1 MLHGQGNDHDRK
13 TDYDLSQKS
22 ISPQT
27 EIESGL
33 GWIKVEIDHALELAQ
48 TALDAYAENTEDA
61 DSLRECKDR
70 LHEVSGSLQM
80 VEVRGGVFFAQ
91 EAEQLVQALVEG
103 RASENALDV
112 LMSALLQLPDYLERL
127 QTGQRDLPIALLPI
141 INGLR
146 TARNAPPLKEETLF
160 FPDLFAIPLLP
171 TVSIDKSESLGV
183 IRRARTLFQSGLA
196 AWHRNS
202 EDKEALARLAQSVE
216 QLRSVAFQ
224 PEVARLWWVSAGFIE
239 ATKAGAIPTAD
250 ARPLLGKLER
260 QIKRWI
266 ENNGEKLVSEELE
279 NLIRL
284 CLYHIAIASPPFG
297 ALVEELRTTFRLAET
312 LPSKADI
319 IAIQQGLRGANRA
332 VIATVSAAIREDLSV
347 VMEALEQA
355 VRKRSLDPGELLPT
369 VNRMRQIAGT
379 LEVVEQQ
386 DASKDITEIAEI
398 LSQRISN
405 HVSEPPLG
413 QVLQSFAERL
423 VRLEATL
430 VGLGAVQL
438 ESIEGVQTGFAVDEW
453 NLDHAVLKQ
462 AHTSL
467 FHAKE
472 SIVTESKDKKTN
484 WFAAQDLLKEVAG
497 GLSMINL
504 ERPARLATACVEIIQ
519 SIFQSSDQK
528 KDIEQL
534 KEELAEVVAAL
545 ELYLEEQ
552 LRSLSG
558 ESFLKRGEETLAKLA
573 LVAELAA
580 IPAWMEALDS
590 VPVEEA
596 QEIVFP
602 SMETSPLPETQE
614 ITLSTNTEDLLQ
626 DWEEMT
632 SGQVAL
638 LEAEEVIDLTIMAS
652 NLPPISSPE
661 SHAVTPKIFEFETN
675 PPSETQETN
684 LGSSTEDL
692 LQDWEE
698 MVSGQI
704 DLPEAEEVIDLTI
717 MASSLP
723 PVPTPEPPAQTIVTP
738 TLFGSE
744 AAQNPEIVE
753 IFYEEVEEVLET
765 IDQQILHFRKELSS
779 GEKTPYAGEDPLEV
793 LRRSFHTLKGSSRT
807 MGMTR
812 LGELAWA
819 VENLLNR
826 VLKQVFSFSSEI
838 LEVASEARFAVPALV
853 EDFKN
858 RRNTARGAEEI
869 SEHAWRLA
877 HGPVP
882 KAENVPTPT
891 PLPVP
896 TAVEEKNTPL
906 PAVPTPVLAPAIVIE
921 PRLLEVFTDE
931 THGHLTTIEN
941 ALARCR
947 ENKVCGVSDSLVRAF
962 HTIQGSARMAQIE
975 EIGLLGKALEKH
987 VKARAAA
994 SLDLDDASLSVIQE
1008 SVQIISEWLETLAVG
1023 QFGPDVSPCLA
1034 RIEAMWDTS
1043 FPVSSS
1049 STSSEIREEVLQ
1061 IFLEEAVEAIQSI
1074 EVQLT
1079 QWRLQP
1085 KESPDSLF
1093 LSLESLRSSAELAQF
1108 PAIQEVCQTFR
1119 YFIEQVTVND
1129 HLQNESSNQLCAET
1143 IEHLWV
1149 LLESIRERLIPPTPE
1164 DLCSALKEL
1173 ARTPI
1178 PLPPI
1183 EVVSPA
1189 PTVLPV
1195 IKERKLDNLTLA
1207 FLEESE
1213 DLLASLDNVLQE
1225 LSADSSNAPQM
1236 AELKR
1241 VLHTLKGGAKMIDVQ
1256 PMAKLAHDLESI
1268 IARVVNGLLPPTLEL
1283 FDLIQVAADQFSEM
1297 LDQIREGIPVEIPM
1311 ALEQK
1316 ILDFLDSA
1324 LTERTYTSTSL
1335 LLSTET
1341 TPLASSSAPE
1351 IGERKLDNLTLAFLE
1366 ESEDLLASLDNV
1378 LQELSADSSNAPQ
1391 MAELKRVLHT
1401 LKGGAKMIDVQ
1412 PMAKLAHDLESMIAR
1427 VEKGNLSPTP
1437 ELFDL
1442 IQVTTDQFSE
1452 ILNQIRKG
1460 IPVEVPKFLEQKIK
1474 DISKGKISGV
1484 ETFPST
1490 EPEAIP
1496 SLQTAKPTVSRDADS
1511 DVRSAQEQIRV
1522 SAALLNKLVGHAAE
1536 VSITRSRIWQQI
1548 NGLRYYLHEMDGTV
1562 RRLHEQSQKLGV
1574 KTISY
1579 PQERNIAT
1587 TGQESSNPVSL
1598 NLESSKSTR
1607 HPSFVQL
1614 LKAFEERVADLNNEH
1629 GSLSLLTRDAEML
1642 LTQQSRIVKELHEG
1656 LIRTRMVP
1664 FSEMTRHLRQ
1674 IVRQTARSV
1683 NVKATLQLV
1692 GAEIEIDR
1700 AMRDS
1705 ILESLGH
1712 LLRNA
1717 LSHGIEPPEK
1727 RKIAGKRETGTITV
1741 SLRREGQEIVL
1752 LVQDDGRGLNI
1763 EAIREK
1769 AEKSGR
1775 LDKGA
1780 DISDRGIMQF
1790 ILEPDFST
1798 AKQITETAGRG
1809 VGMDVVANGV
1819 KDLGGTLEIDSESGC
1834 GASFTIRLPMTLAVS
1849 KVLLV
1854 QVQNDLFAIPIA
1866 GIHAVLQVDGEKA
1879 DCLYTS
1885 PQPTLTHK
1893 NEVYQF
1899 VHAAALLNA
1908 ALPRRSTQV
1917 KKWTVLLFKIED
1929 SRVALA
1935 IDGMKGSRE
1944 IVVKSVGPQLAKIRE
1959 IAGATILGDGQVVLV
1974 LDVPALFRKGLALH
1988 GALVKRDIKVVEE
2001 TLQASVLVV
2010 DDSIAIRTIMV
2021 RLLERNRMTTFSAR
2035 DGVDAVALLQKH
2047 VPDIILMDVDMPRMD
2062 GYQLAAYVREQP
2074 SLKDI
2079 PIIMIT
2085 SRDEREDRERAMR
2098 LRINN
2103 YMVKPYQESELI
2115 DAIRYLL
2122 PQQQNSTGKSNDL
2135 ADLSHGEMCDQ
2146 HH

>member
-1 MLHGQGNDHDRK
+1 MYGSNREVHGTAHDS
-13 TDYDLSQKS
+13 T
-22 ISPQT
+22 QT
-27 EIESGL
+27 EIEAGL
-33 GWIKVEIDHALELAQ
+33 GWIKVEIDHALEQAQ
-48 TALDAYAENTEDA
+48 TALDAYAENIEDA

-91 EAEQLVQALVEG
+91 EAEQLVLALIEN

-112 LMSALLQLPDYLERL
+112 LMSAILQLPDYLERL
-127 QTGQRDLPIALLPI
+127 QTGQRDLPIALLPA
-141 INGLR
+141 INELR
-146 TARNAPPLKEETLF
+146 SARKAPPLKEEALF
-160 FPDLFAIPLLP
+160 FPNLFAIPLVLP
-171 TVSIDKSESLGV
+171 TISIEKSEVLV
-183 IRRARTLFQSGLA
+183 IIRHARTLFQSGLA
-196 AWHRNS
+196 AWHRNP
-202 EDKEALARLAQSVE
+202 EDREPLTRLAQSVE

-224 PEVARLWWVSAGFIE
+224 PEIARLWWVSAGFIE

-266 ENNGEKLVSEELE
+266 ENNGEKLALGELE
-279 NLIRL
+279 NLIQS
-284 CLYHIAIASPPFG
+284 CLYHIAVASPPFG
-297 ALVEELRTTFRLAET
+297 PLVEELRADFRLLET
-312 LPSKADI
+312 LPSKADLV
-319 IAIQQGLRGANRA
+319 AIQQGLRGANRA
-332 VIATVSAAIREDLSV
+332 VIATVSMAIREDLSA
-347 VMEALEQA
+347 VMESLEQA
-355 VRKRSLDPGELLPT
+355 VRKRSLNPGELLPI
-369 VNRMRQIAGT
+369 VNRMRQISGT

-386 DASKDITEIAEI
+386 DASRDVAEIAEI

-405 HVSEPPLG
+405 QISDPPLE

-430 VGLGAVQL
+430 VGLGAAQS
-438 ESIEGVQTGFAVDEW
+438 ESMESVQTGFAVDEW
-453 NLDHAVLKQ
+453 SLDHAVLKQ

-467 FHAKE
+467 FRAKE
-472 SIVTESKDKKTN
+472 SIIVEGKDKKAN
-484 WFAAQDLLKEVAG
+484 WSAAQDLLGQVAG

-504 ERPARLATACVEIIQ
+504 ERPARLATACVKIIQ
-519 SIFQSSDQK
+519 NSFQNFDR
-528 KDIEQL
+528 KDGTEQS
-534 KEELAEVVAAL
+534 KEELADIVAAL

-558 ESFLKRGEETLAKLA
+558 ESFLKQGEETLAKLA
-573 LVAELAA
+573 LVAEPAA
-580 IPAWMEALDS
+580 TFCSWIEEFDS
-590 VPVEEA
+590 ISVEEA
-596 QEIVFP
+596 QELSFP
-602 SMETSPLPETQE
+602 TLGTSSSTEIQE
-614 ITLSTNTEDLLQ
+614 VTLSTNTEDLLQ

-632 SGQVAL
+632 SGQVTL
-638 LEAEEVIDLTIMAS
+638 PEAEEVIDLTTIS
-652 NLPPISSPE
+652 SSPLPVLPPVPA
-661 SHAVTPKIFEFETN
+661 AVSAFFEFETD
-675 PPSETQETN
+675 PSSETQETN
-684 LGSSTEDL
+684 LGTNTEDF

-698 MVSGQI
+698 MLSGQI
-704 DLPEAEEVIDLTI
+704 VLPEAEEVIDLTI
-717 MASSLP
+717 MASSSLTSHSHEPLP
-723 PVPTPEPPAQTIVTP
+723 PTIPTPTFFE
-738 TLFGSE
+738 SE

-765 IDQQILHFRKELSS
+765 IDRQILHFRKELSS
-779 GEKTPYAGEDPLEV
+779 GQKTPYTGEDPLEV

-807 MGMTR
+807 MGMAR
-812 LGELAWA
+812 LGELTWA

-826 VLKQVFSFSSEI
+826 VLKHVFPLSLEI
-838 LEVASEARFAVPALV
+838 LEVASEARFAIPALV

-858 RRNTARGAEEI
+858 RRNSARGAEEI

-877 HGPVP
+877 HGPAPKIEDVP
-882 KAENVPTPT
+882 APQAS
-891 PLPVP
+891 LPEPIAVAVSS
-896 TAVEEKNTPL
+896 TLEILETIEIVEEESASL
-906 PAVPTPVLAPAIVIE
+906 RAVATPVLAPVIIIE

-941 ALARCR
+941 AIARCR
-947 ENKVCGVSDSLVRAF
+947 ENKVCSVSDSLVRAF
-962 HTIQGSARMAQIE
+962 HTIQGSARMAEIE
-975 EIGLLGKALEKH
+975 DIGLLGRALEKY

-994 SLDLDDASLSVIQE
+994 ALDLDESSLSVIQE
-1008 SVQIISEWLETLAVG
+1008 AVQIIGAWLEALAVG
-1023 QFGPDVSPCLA
+1023 QFGPDINPCLA
-1034 RIEAMWDTS
+1034 HIEAIGDIALL
-1043 FPVSSS
+1043 VSDSG
-1049 STSSEIREEVLQ
+1049 TSSAIREEVLR
-1061 IFLEEAVEAIQSI
+1061 IFLEEAVEALQSI
-1074 EVQLT
+1074 ESQLT
-1079 QWRLQP
+1079 QWPLQSTQTL
-1085 KESPDSLF
+1085 ESLF

-1108 PAIQEVCQTFR
+1108 SAIQEVCQTFR
-1119 YFIEQVTVND
+1119 YFLEQVVANE
-1129 HLQNESSNQLCAET
+1129 HLQNESSIRLCAET
-1143 IEHLWV
+1143 VERLWV
-1149 LLESIRERLIPPTPE
+1149 LLENIREHQIPSTPE
-1164 DLCSALKEL
+1164 DFCNVLKEW
-1173 ARTPI
+1173 AR
-1178 PLPPI
+1178 
-1183 EVVSPA
+1183 SPA
-1189 PTVLPV
+1189 PLPDVEIVFPPAVLTVV
-1195 IKERKLDNLTLA
+1195 KERKLDNLTLA

-1213 DLLASLDNVLQE
+1213 DLLASLDNLLQE
-1225 LSADSSNAPQM
+1225 LSADSNNAPQM

-1256 PMAKLAHDLESI
+1256 PMAKLAHDLESM
-1268 IARVVNGLLPPTLEL
+1268 IARVEKGNLSPTPEL
-1283 FDLIQVAADQFSEM
+1283 FDLIQLVADQFSEM
-1297 LDQIREGIPVEIPM
+1297 LDQIREGVPVEIPIS
-1311 ALEQK
+1311 LEQK
-1316 ILDFLDSA
+1316 IEKFLGST
-1324 LTERTYTSTSL
+1324 LTGQAHTPIAL
-1335 LLSTET
+1335 LLPTEAVSLAPSF
-1341 TPLASSSAPE
+1341 TPEA
-1351 IGERKLDNLTLAFLE
+1351 GERKLDNLTLAFLE
-1366 ESEDLLASLDNV
+1366 ESEDLLASLDNL
-1378 LQELSADSSNAPQ
+1378 LQELSADSANAPQ

-1442 IQVTTDQFSE
+1442 IQVAADQFSE
-1452 ILNQIRKG
+1452 ILSQIRKG
-1460 IPVEVPKFLEQKIK
+1460 TAVEIPISLEQKIK
-1474 DISKGKISGV
+1474 DLSEGKVGRV
-1484 ETFPST
+1484 ETLPST
-1490 EPEAIP
+1490 EVEMVSNIRIAK
-1496 SLQTAKPTVSRDADS
+1496 QTVPRDADS
-1511 DVRSAQEQIRV
+1511 DTVSAQEQIRV

-1562 RRLHEQSQKLGV
+1562 RRLQEQSQKLEV
-1574 KTISY
+1574 KTTPYS
-1579 PQERNIAT
+1579 QEGNVVT
-1587 TGQESSNPVSL
+1587 TRQESFDSTDL
-1598 NLESSKSTR
+1598 NLESSKPTR

-1614 LKAFEERVADLNNEH
+1614 LKAFDERVADLNNEH

-1664 FSEMTRHLRQ
+1664 FSEMARHLRQ

-1683 NVKATLQLV
+1683 NVKATLRLV
-1692 GAEIEIDR
+1692 GAELEIDR

-1727 RKIAGKRETGTITV
+1727 RKMAGKPETGTITV

-1775 LDKGA
+1775 LAKGA
-1780 DISDRGIMQF
+1780 YISDRGIMQF

-1819 KDLGGTLEIDSESGC
+1819 KDLGGTLEIDSESGR

-1854 QVQNDLFAIPIA
+1854 QVQSDLFAIPIA
-1866 GIHAVLQVDGEKA
+1866 GIHAVIQVEGEKA

-1899 VHAAALLNA
+1899 VHATALLNA
-1908 ALPRRSTQV
+1908 ALPRRSAQV
-1917 KKWTVLLFKIED
+1917 KKWTVLLFRIED

-1988 GALVKRDIKVVEE
+1988 GALVKRDVKVVEE

-2021 RLLERNRMTTFSAR
+2021 RLLERNHMTTFSAR

-2085 SRDEREDRERAMR
+2085 SRDAREDRERAMR

-2103 YMVKPYQESELI
+2103 YMIKPYQESELL

-2122 PQQQNSTGKSNDL
+2122 PQPYLLSSVLL
-2135 ADLSHGEMCDQ
+2135 A
-2146 HH
+2146 